1 MRIAIGGIL
10 HETATFIERPT
21 RLSDFEAGFGLFR
34 GPAMIERFRGA
45 NMCPG
50 GFLAAAEECGYDIVP
65 LLWGFAYPSGMV
77 DRQDYETLK
86 AELLARLRDAET
98 SGGPID
104 GVLLDLHGSMVVE
117 GIDDAD
123 GDVIA
128 AVRGVVGRERP
139 IIVTTDLHSNHTPR
153 RVAEADAIIGYDTYP
168 HVDMAERG
176 REAGRLMVRTLR
188 GEVRPQTGLRQLP
201 MFWSTRT
208 QVTAHPPMDEVMRRV
223 HELES
228 RPGLL
233 SVTVATSFP
242 WADVPDVGAA
252 VIAVADGDRE
262 LAQRTADEL
271 GDWLWE
277 QRERWY
283 APPLAVRDALTAGQ
297 LADRY
302 PIFLADHADNTGGGS
317 PGDSTEILQTFLE
330 LGLPDALLL
339 YLVDP
344 AVARQA
350 HAAGVGAKMKVSL
363 GGKSSPVQGPPVIGE
378 AEVLALSEG
387 RFAYDGPMY
396 AGLTGD
402 MGTSA
407 AIRIGGVTVVVVT
420 SREQPL
426 DPGFARTLGIDCTR
440 MKYVCVK
447 SAAHFRSGFE
457 RLAGAIYNVD
467 ARAILTHDWSTLQ
480 YHKRTRPVF
489 PIEIPPRP
497 AR

>member
-10 HETATFIERPT
+10 HETATFIDRPT
-21 RLSDFEAGFGLFR
+21 RLSDFESGFGLFR
-34 GPAMIERFRGA
+34 GLAMIERFRGA

-50 GFLAAAEECGYDIVP
+50 GFLEAAEECGYEAVP
-65 LLWGFAYPSGMV
+65 LLWGFAYPSGLV

-98 SGGPID
+98 TGGQID
-104 GVLLDLHGSMVVE
+104 GVLLDLHGSMVVD

-123 GDVIA
+123 GDLIA
-128 AVRGVVGRERP
+128 AVRSVVGWHRP

-168 HVDMAERG
+168 HVDMAARG
-176 REAGRLMVRTLR
+176 REAGRLMARTLR
-188 GEVRPQTGLRQLP
+188 GEIRPVAALRQLP
-201 MFWSTRT
+201 MFWSTPA

-228 RPGLL
+228 RSGLL
-233 SVTVATSFP
+233 SVTVATCFP
-242 WADVPDVGAA
+242 WADVPDVGAS

-271 GDWLWE
+271 GDWLWAY
-277 QRERWY
+277 RERWY
-283 APPLAVRDALTAGQ
+283 TPPFAVRDALAAGKC
-297 LADRY
+297 ANRY

-317 PGDSTEILQTFLE
+317 PGDSTEILQTFLD
-330 LGLPDALLL
+330 LGLQDALLL

-344 AVARQA
+344 AVAQQA
-350 HAAGVGAKMKVSL
+350 HAAGVGARMQVSL
-363 GGKSSPVQGPPVIGE
+363 GGKSSPVQGPPVVGE
-378 AEVLALSEG
+378 AEVLAVSEG

-396 AGLTGD
+396 AGLTGN
-402 MGTSA
+402 MGMSA
-407 AIRIGGVTVVVVT
+407 ALRIGGVTVVVVT

-457 RLAGAIYNVD
+457 RLAGSIYNVD
-467 ARAILTHDWSTLQ
+467 ARALLTHDWSTLK
-480 YHKRTRPVF
+480 YRKRTRQVF
-489 PIEIPPRP
+489 PVDIRPPA